1 MSIVPVQAA
10 LLSEGVFVTM
20 IEFADITN
28 SVTTQRDVNLTILP
42 QMTVVSEDDF
52 FSFGPEGEEN
62 FAPASKSYT
71 VKNQGAS
78 PITYLVT
85 AYPPIWL
92 ALTNAGPDVLT
103 PGATATVIVSI
114 NQSQASTLLAAGSPY
129 TDTVNFTNLT
139 NGSGNTARVATLSV
153 EA

>member
-1 MSIVPVQAA
+1 M
-10 LLSEGVFVTM
+10 
-20 IEFADITN
+20 
-28 SVTTQRDVNLTILP
+28 TTQRDVNLTILP

-62 FAPASKSYT
+62 FVPASKSYT

-78 PITYLVT
+78 PITYVVT

-92 ALTNAGPDVLT
+92 TLFNAGPDVLA
-103 PGATATVIVSI
+103 PGATTTVIVSI
-114 NQSQASTLLAAGSPY
+114 NQSQASTLLAINSPFF
-129 TDTVNFTNLT
+129 DTVNFTNMT
-139 NGSGNTARVATLSV
+139 NGSGDTARAVTLSV